1 VEFEF
6 TMLIALVMAL
16 VIDIKRF
23 ITMDITTNIAALR
36 WTVSVE
42 GRQPSHPML

>member
-1 VEFEF
+1 METEF

-16 VIDIKRF
+16 VIDTRKY
-23 ITMDITTNIAALR
+23 ITMDITTNIAAFG
-36 WTVSVE
+36 WIVSVE